1 MADFE
6 RPDRELRRAGT
17 RIKKEEM
24 VDIIDAI
31 IIRKSI
37 RDFKAD
43 PVPKQILKEI
53 LDTAVRAPSAENT
66 QPWEF
71 TIIAGEFLNTIRQA
85 NVEKLNSGAPP
96 HPNLQT
102 KGLPSDS
109 VYRRRQIE
117 IAKQIFKLMDI
128 AREDK
133 EKRDRWMRRGFR
145 YFNAPAAIVV
155 YVDRSLSYP
164 RPLFDIGAVTQN
176 ICLAALHY
184 GLGTCIANQGIA
196 FPEVLHE
203 FAGIPESK
211 RIMISIAIGYPNWD
225 FPANKVVS
233 TREPIED
240 ISTWI
245 GFE

>member
-1 MADFE
+1 
-6 RPDRELRRAGT
+6 
-17 RIKKEEM
+17 M

-31 IIRKSI
+31 IMRKSI
-37 RDFKAD
+37 RDFKTD

-53 LDTAVRAPSAENT
+53 LETATRAPSAENS

-71 TIIAGEFLNTIRQA
+71 TIIAGDVLNSVIQA
-85 NVEKLNSGAPP
+85 NVENLNSGAPS
-96 HPNLQT
+96 HPDLQI
-102 KGLPSDS
+102 KGLPLDS

-128 AREDK
+128 PREDK
-133 EKRDRWMRRGFR
+133 EKRDRWMKRGFR

-196 FPEVLHE
+196 YPQVLHE

-225 FPANKVVS
+225 FPANRVVS
-233 TREPIED
+233 TREPMENI
-240 ISTWI
+240 ITWC

>member
-1 MADFE
+1 
-6 RPDRELRRAGT
+6 
-17 RIKKEEM
+17 

-31 IIRKSI
+31 IMRKSI
-37 RDFKAD
+37 RDFKTD

-53 LDTAVRAPSAENT
+53 LETATRAPSAENS

-71 TIIAGEFLNTIRQA
+71 TIIAGDVLNAIRQV
-85 NVEKLNSGAPP
+85 NVEKLNSKAPS
-96 HPNLQT
+96 HPDLQT
-102 KGLPSDS
+102 KGLPLDS
-109 VYRRRQIE
+109 VYRKRQIE

-133 EKRDRWMRRGFR
+133 EKRDRWMNRGFR
-145 YFNAPAAIVV
+145 YFNAPATIVV
-155 YVDRSLSYP
+155 YVDRSLPYP

-184 GLGTCIANQGIA
+184 GLGTCIGNQGIA
-196 FPEVLHE
+196 FPEVLHK
-203 FAGIPESK
+203 FAGISESK

-225 FPANKVVS
+225 FPANRVVS
-233 TREPIED
+233 TREPIEN
-240 ISTWI
+240 IITWC

>member
-1 MADFE
+1 ME
-6 RPDRELRRAGT
+6 N
-17 RIKKEEM
+17 
-24 VDIIDAI
+24 IIDAI
-31 IIRKSI
+31 IMRKSI

-53 LDTAVRAPSAENT
+53 LDAATRAPSAENS

-71 TIIAGEFLNTIRQA
+71 TIIAGKVLNTIRQA
-85 NVEKLNSGAPP
+85 NVEKMSSGAPP
-96 HPNLQT
+96 HPDLHT
-102 KGLPSDS
+102 KGLPRDS

-128 AREDK
+128 SREDK
-133 EKRDRWMRRGFR
+133 EKRDRWMKLGFR

-155 YVDRSLSYP
+155 YMDRSLPYP

-176 ICLAALHY
+176 ICLAARHY

-196 FPEVLHE
+196 YPEVLHE
-203 FAGIPESK
+203 FAGISESK

-225 FPANKVVS
+225 FPANRVVS
-233 TREPIED
+233 TREPMENIA
-240 ISTWI
+240 TWI